1 MRLKQSVGN
10 QEKAAS
16 GRKWPTLLQSPKEV
30 RIRERKMP
38 GKIKLPPLL
47 AEEALMAVTE
57 PLNVLDSEYRII
69 WANEAKA
76 RLHQLENRDFF
87 GKFCYEV
94 FQRRQEPCE
103 DCPVAETR
111 RSGKPCTRE
120 RFNSLPDGG
129 HVWTE
134 TSTWP
139 VFDHKGK
146 IAYIVEFARNI
157 TERKAAEESIQAMN
171 TFQQAVIDGLLEPVM
186 VIDADHSI
194 KLMNRAAREVCD
206 VNETAARPLLCHV
219 VSHNSNVPCSQE
231 EHPCPLERVRESG
244 KAFTVLH
251 EHRLQNG
258 EKRTIEVTA
267 SPLPGTDGVFRG
279 IIESTR
285 DITRKIADE
294 RELALLHAET
304 ARRLQHLTALRSIDM
319 AISSS
324 LDLRVTLD
332 VFLDQVTSNL
342 HVDAAAVLLYQEHS
356 QTLEY
361 TASRGFRTRAI
372 YRTRLQMGEGNAGQ
386 AALER
391 RIIHLQDLRN
401 IDCFKGLKE
410 AGEQFEAYFAVPL
423 ISKGHVKGV
432 LEVFH
437 RSPICAE
444 PEWLDFLEALSLQA
458 SIAIENAA
466 LFNNLHRSNVDL
478 SLAYNATIEGWA
490 RALDMRDTGTA
501 GHSQRVAAATTQI
514 GRAMGMRDE
523 ELVHVY
529 RGALLHDIG
538 KLCIPDSILFKA
550 GPLSDEDWKVMRR
563 HPVNAYDLLS
573 TIPYLR
579 SALDIPYCHHEKW
592 DGTGYPHGLKGEA
605 IPLSARIFSVVDV
618 WDALRSDR
626 PYRGALPEDEVFRHI
641 RSLTSI
647 HFDPKVVA
655 VFLDSGIG
663 SGGCGGE
670 EIL

>member
-1 MRLKQSVGN
+1 
-10 QEKAAS
+10 
-16 GRKWPTLLQSPKEV
+16 
-30 RIRERKMP
+30 
-38 GKIKLPPLL
+38 
-47 AEEALMAVTE
+47 MAVTE
-57 PLNVLDSEYRII
+57 PLNVLDSEYHII
-69 WANEAKA
+69 WANDAKL
-76 RLHQLENRDFF
+76 RLHQLTNQDVS
-87 GKFCYEV
+87 GKLCYEV
-94 FQRRQEPCE
+94 FQRRHEPCD

-120 RFNSLPDGG
+120 RFSCLPDGG

-139 VFDHKGK
+139 VFDHKGE

-157 TERKAAEESIQAMN
+157 TERKSAEGAIQAMN
-171 TFQQAVIDGLLEPVM
+171 AFQQAVIDGLQDPVM
-186 VIDADHSI
+186 VIGADHTI
-194 KLMNRAAREVCD
+194 KLMNRAAREVCVTD
-206 VNETAARPLLCHV
+206 AAATGPLLCYA
-219 VSHNSNVPCSQE
+219 VSHASSVPCSDE

-244 KAFTVLH
+244 KPFTVLH
-251 EHRLQNG
+251 EHCLTNG

-285 DITRKIADE
+285 DITKKIADE
-294 RELALLHAET
+294 HELALLHAET

-324 LDLRVTLD
+324 LDIRVTLD

-372 YRTRLQMGEGNAGQ
+372 CRTRLQMGEGNAGQ

-391 RIIHLQDLRN
+391 RTIHIPDLRVVES
-401 IDCFKGLKE
+401 FKGLKE

-423 ISKGHVKGV
+423 ISKGYVKGV

-437 RSPICAE
+437 RAPIRAE

-466 LFNNLHRSNVDL
+466 LFNNLHRSNIDL

-501 GHSQRVAAATTQI
+501 GHSQRVAVTTTKI

-550 GPLSDEDWKVMRR
+550 GPLSDEEWMIMRR
-563 HPVNAYDLLS
+563 HPANAYELLS

-579 SALDIPYCHHEKW
+579 LALDIPYYHHEKW
-592 DGTGYPHGLKGEA
+592 DGTGYPNGLKGEA
-605 IPLSARIFSVVDV
+605 IPLSARIFSTVDV

-626 PYRGALPEDEVFRHI
+626 PYRSALPEDEVLRHI
-641 RSLTSI
+641 QSLASI

-663 SGGCGGE
+663 SGS
-670 EIL
+670 